1 MVPTREYNHR
11 MTFVSDLQ
19 PQTVWRRF
27 DQILQI
33 PRGSR
38 NEEAIRLW
46 VLKTAEELGL
56 PAETDHAGNVLIRKP
71 GTAGR
76 EQVPVTVLQSH
87 LDMVNEKNTGVEH
100 DFQKDPIRP
109 VRRGEFLG
117 AQGTTLGADNGIGVA
132 AALAVAASGD
142 LEHGPLE
149 LLFTVDEETGLTG
162 AAALSPHFL
171 TGRLMLNLDTEE
183 ENAIY
188 VGCAGGRGQDISLP
202 IRREK
207 ADGARFLAI
216 RLLGLKGG
224 HSGVDIHLQRGNAI
238 QLLARL
244 LLSARSVPFRLA
256 TLSGGNM
263 RNAIPREAQAL
274 VAIDPSSEQSLR
286 GAIERAF
293 AEVRQEYAKPDP
305 EMRLEVEAG
314 SPGDVLDA
322 ASTESALR
330 LIYALPH
337 GVAAMSNDIAG
348 LVETSCNLAT
358 ARTADSQLDVHVSS
372 RSSSASAL
380 TAIQM
385 KVESVAR
392 LVGASAVTLEGY
404 PGWQPNLDSPLLA
417 LARKVHREVL
427 GTDPEVKAIHA
438 GLECGI
444 IKEKYPQLDVISIG
458 PRIEFPHSPDERVHI
473 ESVGRFW
480 RFLTALLAA
489 IR

>member
-1 MVPTREYNHR
+1 

-19 PQTVWRRF
+19 PQAVWRRF
-27 DQILQI
+27 DQILNI
-33 PRGSR
+33 PRGSK
-38 NEEAIRLW
+38 NEAAIRQW
-46 VLKTAEELGL
+46 VLETAGELGL
-56 PAETDHAGNVLIRKP
+56 HAETDSAGNVLVRKP
-71 GTAGR
+71 ATPGR
-76 EQVPVTVLQSH
+76 ESAPVTVLQSH
-87 LDMVNEKNTGVEH
+87 LDMVNEKNSEVEH
-100 DFQKDPIRP
+100 DFQRDPIRP

-117 AQGTTLGADNGIGVA
+117 AAGTTLGADNGIGVA
-132 AALAVAASGD
+132 TALAVAEARD

-162 AAALSPHFL
+162 AAALSPDL
-171 TGRLMLNLDTEE
+171 LKGQLMLNLDTEE

-202 IRREK
+202 LRRAT
-207 ADGARFLAI
+207 ADGLRFLEVHL
-216 RLLGLKGG
+216 RGLKGG

-238 QLLARL
+238 QLLARV
-244 LLSARSVPFRLA
+244 LLSAQTIPFQLVA
-256 TLSGGNM
+256 LSGGNM

-274 VAIDPSSEQSLR
+274 VAVQPAQENALR
-286 GAIERAF
+286 EALTRAF
-293 AEVRQEYAKPDP
+293 QEVRQEYTKPDP
-305 EMRLEVEAG
+305 EARLEVEAG
-314 SPGDVLDA
+314 PEADA
-322 ASTESALR
+322 VVDPASTETALR
-330 LIYALPH
+330 LVYALPH
-337 GVAAMSNDIAG
+337 GVAAMSNDIPG

-358 ARTADSQLDVHVSS
+358 AQTADNELRLHVSS

-380 TAIQM
+380 TAIQR

-392 LVGASAVTLEGY
+392 LAGASVVTLEGY

-417 LARKVHREVL
+417 LARRVHREVL
-427 GTDPEVKAIHA
+427 GTEPAVKAIHA

-444 IKEKYPQLDVISIG
+444 IKEKYPHLDVISIG

-473 ESVGRFW
+473 GSVDRFW